1 MDWLTS
7 YECMTDD
14 CGEEPFYYEEC
25 DNFRK
30 EPVCSCNM
38 EETLPGRGCN
48 AHIYEIKVTPDGK
61 IVILAYF
68 HDSYSSMLI
77 MQKS

>member
-1 MDWLTS
+1 MYWLTS
-7 YECMTDD
+7 YESMTDD
-14 CGEEPFYYEEC
+14 CREEPFYYEEC

-48 AHIYEIKVTPDGK
+48 AHIYEIKVTPDGE
-61 IVILAYF
+61 IVILAFF
-68 HDSYSSMLI
+68 HDSYSSM
-77 MQKS
+77 